1 MIRDFTLRLV
11 AAIVML
17 GNSASCAAQQTPVV
31 RPLDEKVLREY
42 SGVYQWSPD
51 SLVYLQLWSELSGT
65 NQLVAFDESGE
76 VRTLYPT
83 GGDHFF
89 AGPGAAISSS
99 VESRIDFQ
107 RDAAGQIASLIWRRD
122 GTPPRIARR
131 VDIEKREEVR
141 FTNGDVRLAGT
152 LIAP

>member
-11 AAIVML
+11 AATVVL
-17 GNSASCAAQQTPVV
+17 GNSISCGAQQPPIRHV
-31 RPLDEKVLREY
+31 DENVLREY
-42 SGVYQWSPD
+42 SGVYQWD
-51 SLVYLQLWSELSGT
+51 SDSFVYLQLWSELSGT

-89 AGPGAAISSS
+89 AGPGGAISSS